1 MALHAGGVPTSKGSH
16 NGIGSRAKQNFVHM
30 TTHSIAVDLDRPPS
44 LDTREMLIREVQRGL
59 VRRPRSLPPWMFYDA
74 RGSRLFERITELPE
88 YYPTRTERNIL
99 ARYCDAIIA
108 AACPD
113 NSDAVRLVELGAGI
127 ASKTIILLDAAA
139 RLQSEVVY
147 APVDVSPDALDVA
160 CETIA
165 TSLPEVGISPIVAN
179 YVTHPPQLESFNG
192 TTLGLYIGS
201 SMGNFTP
208 EEARTILRNL
218 RGQLK
223 SGDALLLGLDMVK
236 DEPTLVA
243 AYDDRDG
250 VTAEFNL
257 NMLHRLNRELGADFD
272 LARFCHRALWNPVE
286 SRIETYVESTRD
298 QYVRITAADLEVH
311 FAKRERIHTENS
323 YKFTGASIRNLLGEA
338 GFDVE
343 QNWTDKRGWYSVT
356 LARTR

>member
-1 MALHAGGVPTSKGSH
+1 
-16 NGIGSRAKQNFVHM
+16 
-30 TTHSIAVDLDRPPS
+30 
-44 LDTREMLIREVQRGL
+44 
-59 VRRPRSLPPWMFYDA
+59 
-74 RGSRLFERITELPE
+74 
-88 YYPTRTERNIL
+88 
-99 ARYCDAIIA
+99 
-108 AACPD
+108 
-113 NSDAVRLVELGAGI
+113 
-127 ASKTIILLDAAA
+127 
-139 RLQSEVVY
+139 
-147 APVDVSPDALDVA
+147 
-160 CETIA
+160 
-165 TSLPEVGISPIVAN
+165 
-179 YVTHPPQLESFNG
+179 
-192 TTLGLYIGS
+192 
-201 SMGNFTP
+201 MGNFTP

-218 RGQLK
+218 RGQLQ

-243 AYDDRDG
+243 AYDDREG

-286 SRIETYVESTRD
+286 SRIETYLESNRD
-298 QYVRITAADLEVH
+298 QYVRIAAADLEVH

-338 GFDVE
+338 GFEVE